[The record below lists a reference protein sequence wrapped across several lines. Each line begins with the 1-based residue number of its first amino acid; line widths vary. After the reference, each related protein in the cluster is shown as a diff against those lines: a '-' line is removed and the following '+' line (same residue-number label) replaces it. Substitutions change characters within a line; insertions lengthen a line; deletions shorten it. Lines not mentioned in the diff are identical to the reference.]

1 MKVASSTR
9 NDNGSRGIRRVDLA
23 YVELA
28 SSESARDINR
38 DIVLEIIR
46 SQQPV
51 SRADLARSSGLQP
64 STVSAIAEQLL
75 EEKWIAEGAVAR
87 RPRGRRPTLLTL
99 NDQLVIL
106 VADIHPTQAIVALV
120 DLNDRFLARE
130 VVPLVADAERST
142 AKIIQCMRA
151 MRESHK
157 DRSFEGIGL
166 SIPGR
171 IHPET
176 QRLILAPNL
185 KWGDYDIKREIEQKM
200 KLQVELDNEAN
211 ACLLSEL
218 WSGRLDGVRDAALIT
233 VSEGLG
239 AAILANGQIISGRS
253 GLAGEF
259 GHAPVDPTGPICGCG
274 QRGCWEVF
282 ASSNAALRYYAELS
296 SDTRP
301 LKIQELLHMTEEEDK
316 FAIEAVSK
324 QCIALGRGLR
334 MVTATLSPEVIL
346 ITGDIT
352 ASWERF
358 GPLVHAEMKATMLV
372 GTPPRLGITND
383 GELSRLR
390 GAAVVVLQRH
400 SGYNRRNRK
409 ASRKRSPAAPMSAK

>member
-1 MKVASSTR
+1 MK
-9 NDNGSRGIRRVDLA
+9 
-23 YVELA
+23 
-28 SSESARDINR
+28 
-38 DIVLEIIR
+38 
-46 SQQPV
+46 
-51 SRADLARSSGLQP
+51 
-64 STVSAIAEQLL
+64 
-75 EEKWIAEGAVAR
+75 
-87 RPRGRRPTLLTL
+87 
-99 NDQLVIL
+99 
-106 VADIHPTQAIVALV
+106 
-120 DLNDRFLARE
+120 
-130 VVPLVADAERST
+130 
-142 AKIIQCMRA
+142 A
-151 MRESHK
+151 MREHHK

-239 AAILANGQIISGRS
+239 AAILANGQIITGRS

-259 GHAPVDPTGPICGCG
+259 GHAPVDATGPICGCG

-301 LKIQELLHMTEEEDK
+301 LKIQELLHMTEEGDR
-316 FAIEAVSK
+316 FAIEAVSR

-358 GPLVHAEMKATMLV
+358 GPLVQAEMKATMLV
-372 GTPPRLGITND
+372 GPPPRLGITND

-400 SGYNRRNRK
+400 SGYNRSNRK
-409 ASRKRSPAAPMSAK
+409 SKRKRAPAAMSAK